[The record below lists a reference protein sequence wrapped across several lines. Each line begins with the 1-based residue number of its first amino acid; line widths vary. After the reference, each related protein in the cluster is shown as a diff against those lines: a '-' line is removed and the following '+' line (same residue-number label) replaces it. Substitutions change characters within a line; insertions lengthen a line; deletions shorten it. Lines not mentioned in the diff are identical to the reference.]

1 MGYAR
6 QFFVAHVCLIFKSL
20 MEVQSLDERTL
31 SIILLGSGGA
41 LLLSVSVIFFFIRY
55 QRKTQLQ
62 KEQLLKAELKFKQQ
76 LLYAN
81 IRSQEEERVRLSKE
95 LHDHVGGT
103 LSVLRFMIDQF
114 DPVLSG
120 KSTEQD
126 AITTYKEMMDGV
138 IDDVRHIS
146 HAMAPPG
153 LALWGLSEAVS
164 ALCEKISK
172 SSGKEIHVS
181 CESQDSIKSL
191 PFDHALALYR
201 VIQELITNTLKHASA
216 KTISLVMHGEKN
228 RISIAYS
235 DDGLGAAGSLSTTKG
250 TGMQNIENR
259 LLMIGATHE
268 IKTGPGQGF
277 MLKMH
282 VPLKGN
288 VTKT

>member
-1 MGYAR
+1 
-6 QFFVAHVCLIFKSL
+6 

-62 KEQLLKAELKFKQQ
+62 KEHLLKVELEFKQQ

-114 DPVLSG
+114 DPVFSKSG
-120 KSTEQD
+120 EQD
-126 AITTYKEMMDGV
+126 PISTYKEMMDAV
-138 IDDVRHIS
+138 IDDVRNIS
-146 HAMAPPG
+146 HTMAPPG
-153 LALWGLSEAVS
+153 LALWGLQEAVA
-164 ALCEKISK
+164 ALCEKIGG
-172 SSGKEIHVS
+172 SSGKDIRVT
-181 CESQDSIKSL
+181 CKSPEAVRQL

-216 KTISLVMHGEKN
+216 KTITVMMESGEGCL
-228 RISIAYS
+228 SVVYS
-235 DDGLGAAGSLSTTKG
+235 DDGFGATGGLTTTKG

-259 LLMIGATHE
+259 LMMIGATHG
-268 IKTGPGQGF
+268 IKTSPGQGF
-277 MLKMH
+277 MFTIR
-282 VPLKGN
+282 VPVTQN
-288 VTKT
+288 VNMT

>member
-1 MGYAR
+1 M
-6 QFFVAHVCLIFKSL
+6 
-20 MEVQSLDERTL
+20 L

-62 KEQLLKAELKFKQQ
+62 KEQLLKADLEFKQQ

-81 IRSQEEERVRLSKE
+81 IRSQEEERVRFSKE

-114 DPVLSG
+114 DPALSA
-120 KSTEQD
+120 KPAEPATI
-126 AITTYKEMMDGV
+126 ATYKEMMDAV

-153 LALWGLSEAVS
+153 LALWGLPEAVS
-164 ALCEKISK
+164 ALCEKIGR
-172 SSGKEIHVS
+172 SSGKNIRVS
-181 CESQDSIKSL
+181 CENQESLKRL

-216 KTISLVMHGEKN
+216 KSISVVMDGSEDHIG
-228 RISIAYS
+228 IAYS
-235 DDGLGAAGSLSTTKG
+235 DDGIGATGDLHTTKG

-259 LLMIGATHE
+259 LIMIGATHY
-268 IKTGPGQGF
+268 IRTAPGQGF
-277 MLKMH
+277 RLTMRLPAEQ
-282 VPLKGN
+282 PLTQHHG
-288 VTKT
+288 

>member
-1 MGYAR
+1 
-6 QFFVAHVCLIFKSL
+6 

-62 KEQLLKAELKFKQQ
+62 KEHLLKVELEFKQQ

-114 DPVLSG
+114 DPVFSN
-120 KSTEQD
+120 SAEQNP
-126 AITTYKEMMDGV
+126 IRTYKEMMDTV

-153 LALWGLSEAVS
+153 LALWGLQEAVA
-164 ALCEKISK
+164 ALCEKIGG
-172 SSGKEIHVS
+172 SSGKDIRVICKSPEL
-181 CESQDSIKSL
+181 IKQL

-216 KTISLVMHGEKN
+216 KTITVMMDNGEDHVSVVYK
-228 RISIAYS
+228 
-235 DDGLGAAGSLSTTKG
+235 DDGVGAAGSLSTTKG
-250 TGMQNIENR
+250 TGIQNIENR
-259 LLMIGATHE
+259 LMMIDATYE
-268 IKTGPGQGF
+268 IKTSPGQGF
-277 MLKMH
+277 MLTMH
-282 VPLKGN
+282 VPLTPN
-288 VTKT
+288 VNKS

>member
-1 MGYAR
+1 
-6 QFFVAHVCLIFKSL
+6 

-41 LLLSVSVIFFFIRY
+41 LLLSVSVILFFIRY

-62 KEQLLKAELKFKQQ
+62 KEQLLKAELEFKQQ

-126 AITTYKEMMDGV
+126 SITTYKEMMDGV

-153 LALWGLSEAVS
+153 LALWGLQEAVA
-164 ALCEKISK
+164 ALCEKISR
-172 SSGKEIHVS
+172 SSGKYIRVICKDPEMIR
-181 CESQDSIKSL
+181 QL

-216 KTISLVMHGEKN
+216 NAIAVVMDRNEDQL
-228 RISIAYS
+228 SVVYS
-235 DDGLGAAGSLSTTKG
+235 DDGVGAAGGLNTTKG
-250 TGMQNIENR
+250 TGIQNIENR
-259 LLMIGATHE
+259 LLMIGATHM
-268 IKTGPGQGF
+268 IKTAPGQGF
-277 MLKMH
+277 VLTMR
-282 VPLKGN
+282 VPVAPN

>member
-1 MGYAR
+1 
-6 QFFVAHVCLIFKSL
+6 

-31 SIILLGSGGA
+31 SIIILGSGGA
-41 LLLSVSVIFFFIRY
+41 LLLSASVIFFFIRY

-62 KEQLLKAELKFKQQ
+62 KEELLKAELGFKQQ

-114 DPVLSG
+114 DPVLPG
-120 KSTEQD
+120 KAGEQD
-126 AITTYKEMMDGV
+126 TIHTYKEMMDSV

-153 LALWGLSEAVS
+153 LALWGLHEAVL
-164 ALCEKISK
+164 ALCEKISR
-172 SSGKEIHVS
+172 SSGKEIRVG
-181 CESQDSIKSL
+181 CESQELVKCL

-216 KTISLVMHGEKN
+216 KS
-228 RISIAYS
+228 ISIVMGSSDDRLSVVYS
-235 DDGLGAAGSLSTTKG
+235 DDGIGAAGGLNTTKG
-250 TGMQNIENR
+250 TGIQNIENR
-259 LLMIGATHE
+259 LLMIGATYD

-277 MLKMH
+277 VLTMH
-282 VPLKGN
+282 VPVEQLKN
-288 VTKT
+288 R

>member
-1 MGYAR
+1 
-6 QFFVAHVCLIFKSL
+6 
-20 MEVQSLDERTL
+20 MEVQSLDGRTL

-41 LLLSVSVIFFFIRY
+41 LLLSVSVILFFIRY

-62 KEQLLKAELKFKQQ
+62 KEQLLKAELAFKQQ

-95 LHDHVGGT
+95 LHDHVGST

-114 DPVLSG
+114 DPVFSKQAG
-120 KSTEQD
+120 QD
-126 AITTYKEMMDGV
+126 PLNTYKEMMDGV

-153 LALWGLSEAVS
+153 LALWGLQEAVS
-164 ALCEKISK
+164 ALCEKIGR
-172 SSGKEIHVS
+172 SSGKDISVICKAPELVK
-181 CESQDSIKSL
+181 QL

-216 KTISLVMHGEKN
+216 KTMTVVMDSEGD
-228 RISIAYS
+228 RISVVYS
-235 DDGLGAAGSLSTTKG
+235 DDGVGAAGGLNTTKG
-250 TGMQNIENR
+250 TGIQNIENR
-259 LLMIGATHE
+259 LLMIGGTHR

-277 MLKMH
+277 VLAMH
-282 VPLKGN
+282 VP
-288 VTKT
+288 VTPNINKT

>member
-1 MGYAR
+1 
-6 QFFVAHVCLIFKSL
+6 

-62 KEQLLKAELKFKQQ
+62 KEHLLKVELEFKQQ

-126 AITTYKEMMDGV
+126 SITTYKEMMDGV

-153 LALWGLSEAVS
+153 LALWGLQEAIA

-172 SSGKEIHVS
+172 SSGKDISVICKTPEAVK
-181 CESQDSIKSL
+181 QL
-191 PFDHALALYR
+191 PFEHALALYR

-216 KTISLVMHGEKN
+216 KALSVWMGAEEN
-228 RISIAYS
+228 QVSIVYS
-235 DDGLGAAGSLSTTKG
+235 DDGVGAAGGLNTTKG

-277 MLKMH
+277 MLTMH
-282 VPLKGN
+282 VPLILN

>member
-1 MGYAR
+1 
-6 QFFVAHVCLIFKSL
+6 

-62 KEQLLKAELKFKQQ
+62 KEHLLRAELDFKQQ

-103 LSVLRFMIDQF
+103 LSVLRFMVDQF
-114 DPVLSG
+114 DPVSSG
-120 KSTEQD
+120 KPADQEQI
-126 AITTYKEMMDGV
+126 ITYREMMDGV

-153 LALWGLSEAVS
+153 LALWGLQEAVA
-164 ALCEKISK
+164 ALCEKISR
-172 SSGKEIHVS
+172 SSGKEIKVI
-181 CESQDSIKSL
+181 CTAPETVKQL

-216 KTISLVMHGEKN
+216 KA
-228 RISIAYS
+228 IAVAMDHEEDYLS
-235 DDGLGAAGSLSTTKG
+235 VVYCDDGIGAAGGLNTTKG

-259 LLMIGATHE
+259 LMMIGATHE
-268 IKTGPGQGF
+268 IKTGPDQGF
-277 MLKMH
+277 MLAMRM
-282 VPLKGN
+282 PLTAN
-288 VTKT
+288 VKR

>member
-1 MGYAR
+1 
-6 QFFVAHVCLIFKSL
+6 

-31 SIILLGSGGA
+31 SIIILGSGGA
-41 LLLSVSVIFFFIRY
+41 LLLSASMIFFFFRY

-62 KEQLLKAELKFKQQ
+62 KEQLLKAELEFKQQ

-114 DPVLSG
+114 DPSQAT
-120 KSTEQD
+120 KPADQEQI
-126 AITTYKEMMDGV
+126 ATYKDMMDGV

-153 LALWGLSEAVS
+153 LALWGLQEAMA

-172 SSGKEIHVS
+172 SSEKEIRVD
-181 CESQDSIKSL
+181 CKDPALVKQL

-216 KTISLVMHGEKN
+216 QTIAVVMDKKDDEL
-228 RISIAYS
+228 SIVYR
-235 DDGLGAAGSLSTTKG
+235 DDGVGAGTDLNTTKG
-250 TGMQNIENR
+250 TGIQNIENR
-259 LLMIGATHE
+259 LMMIGATHTV
-268 IKTGPGQGF
+268 KTGPGQGF
-277 MLKMH
+277 LLTMY
-282 VPLKGN
+282 VPVKQN
-288 VTKT
+288 INMT